1 IHCFVYV
8 ESGETL
14 VTIGNETYLF
24 KAGDCGV
31 IPAGQ
36 VFSVRY
42 WDDCTGY
49 MGGFHTDFLNADC
62 SGRSV
67 LRSFAFLRKWG
78 SHKIHFGQLQSPFV
92 ENILRRLEN
101 ESSSSN
107 NRDILRTYLTALLV
121 EIEQARDAE
130 TPPEPDL
137 DHKLC
142 NDFVEYIFE
151 NPACDHTVGFHA
163 ARLNVSP
170 PHLTRTVKNLTG
182 KTPQAWINEAV
193 ILEAKVLLEHTDLPV
208 GEVAGRVGHG
218 EPEYFTRRFRKS
230 VGMAPMGYRAHT
242 KNPKI

>member
-1 IHCFVYV
+1 FVFV
-8 ESGETL
+8 EGGETL
-14 VTIGNETYLF
+14 VSIGNETYLF
-24 KAGDCGV
+24 KSGDCGV

-67 LRSFAFLRKWG
+67 LRSFPSLRKWG
-78 SHKIHFGQLQSPFV
+78 GHKVHFGDMQAPFV
-92 ENILRRLEN
+92 ANILRRIEK
-101 ESSSSN
+101 ESSNSN
-107 NRDILRTYLTALLV
+107 NLDILRTYLTALLV
-121 EIEQARDAE
+121 EIEQARSGESAG
-130 TPPEPDL
+130 EPDL

-151 NPACDHTVGFHA
+151 NPASDHSAAFHA
-163 ARLNVSP
+163 ARLNVSV

-182 KTPQAWINEAV
+182 KTPQVWINEAV

-208 GEVAGRVGHG
+208 GEIAGRVGHSD
-218 EPEYFTRRFRKS
+218 PSYFTRLFRRA
-230 VGMAPMGYRAHT
+230 VGMAPTAYRAGT
-242 KNPKI
+242 KNPKIG